1 MFATRFF
8 CFFFLLSNNKNIS
21 GVKKVQV
28 KIRNTGKTSDL
39 WQDPNKVIFN
49 FSSYNLDNHEKSVF
63 CKGLNF
69 AIPSKE

>member
-1 MFATRFF
+1 M
-8 CFFFLLSNNKNIS
+8 
-21 GVKKVQV
+21 QV
-28 KIRNTGKTSDL
+28 KIRNTGKHSDQ

-49 FSSYNLDNHEKSVF
+49 FSSYNLDNHEESVF